1 MICAN
6 CRLENPN
13 GMRFC
18 GGCGTPLQ
26 EPGTSAGDGP
36 SAAHRRHMTVMFCD
50 IVGSTPLAETLDPE
64 DFREILTGYQQACAR
79 ATERFHGYIA
89 RYAGD
94 GIVVYFGYPQA
105 REDSAE
111 CAVHAGLAVLEELEE
126 LNVGLRDQHG
136 LSLRVRIGIH
146 TGLVVAG
153 EMGAGE
159 TRERMAIV
167 GETPHIAA
175 RLESIARPQT
185 VVISD
190 ATKDLVEGYFVTES
204 LGAQQLKG
212 VSRLIGVHRV
222 LRATGAIGRLE
233 VAGERRLTPLVGR
246 DHELAR
252 LAQAWQQVKR
262 GHGAIVHLTGEAGIG
277 KSRIVRELLDR
288 LNPQVG
294 EAQIWR
300 CSPHHRGTTLHPVI
314 RYLER
319 LLALDGG
326 RPADE
331 QVRVLAE
338 AVEAAGLPAAEAVP
352 ILAGLLAIRGEHDES
367 MPGLTPRDVR
377 TATLHILEALLIDNP
392 ARHPL
397 LLVVEDVHWADPST
411 VELLHRVVAD
421 LAHVPVLCL
430 LTFRPEFEPPWT
442 QSSPVLTL
450 DLGPLSSENV
460 RALAA
465 WASVEP
471 LDPAVLEW
479 VDSTAD
485 GVPLFVEETL
495 KMLEHADQLS
505 PGNGRDSL
513 THVPS
518 TLQGLLTERLD
529 RLPALG
535 GVVDV
540 AAVLGREFDR
550 DLLVA
555 LWPSDGPELEPAMA
569 QLAMQDVLRPV
580 PGERARC
587 EFSHALLQ
595 EAAYDRIL
603 RRRRQ
608 ALHGRVAGVLA
619 ERFSVLV
626 EREPEVVARHWDS
639 AAEPEKAVSYWHTAG
654 MRALERAAFLESAE
668 HFRRGLEALDL
679 AGVDEAGDLERV
691 DLLTYRAASLQAAHG
706 YAAAGVQDA
715 YVAARRVCER
725 TGAEERLVSVNRG
738 EWSYHLLRAEYGQA
752 LALGDEMLALGE
764 QAGDDLRLAEGHL
777 YRGLVHMYLA
787 NFEVARGHLNE
798 AFTRYQRSDTFTQIY
813 EAQGD
818 MGSAALA
825 YLALILW
832 NLGHAEESR
841 DRSDLSLEIAEEVGG
856 PVTKAQAWGMRSILH
871 LARGEPVELR
881 HWTEKTRAHS
891 ADLNIG
897 YWHTVSLLHAGWQ
910 QGRAGQL
917 RSSVAVLEEQIDA
930 YLASGSRLSLPH
942 FYILLA
948 DLRLAAGDQPQALE
962 ALRAGRAHIIETG
975 ERFSESELFR
985 FMGRALMTGDAPDPE
1000 AATGAYEQAIS
1011 AAAEQNAKLLELR
1024 AVTGLAVHQGR
1035 TGEDVTALERV
1046 AELCDWFGQGESASE
1061 LPEIVRARRLL
1072 SVQQTPS

>member
-1 MICAN
+1 
-6 CRLENPN
+6 
-13 GMRFC
+13 
-18 GGCGTPLQ
+18 
-26 EPGTSAGDGP
+26 
-36 SAAHRRHMTVMFCD
+36 MTVMFCD

-64 DFREILTGYQQACAR
+64 DFREILTGYQEACAR
-79 ATERFHGYIA
+79 ATDRFHGYIA

-94 GIVVYFGYPQA
+94 GILVYFGYPQA

-111 CAVHAGLAVLEELEE
+111 CAVHAGLGMLEELDRFN
-126 LNVGLRDQHG
+126 LTLREQHG
-136 LSLRVRIGIH
+136 ITLRVRIGIH
-146 TGLVVAG
+146 TGMVVAG
-153 EMGAGE
+153 EMGVGE

-175 RLESIARPQT
+175 RLESIAAPQT

-190 ATKDLVEGYFVTES
+190 ATRDLVEGYFVTES
-204 LGAQQLKG
+204 LGGQQLKG

-222 LRATGAIGRLE
+222 LRATGAVGRLE

-246 DHELAR
+246 DRELAR
-252 LAQAWQQVKR
+252 LAQAWQQVER

-288 LNPQVG
+288 LSPQIG

-319 LLALDGG
+319 LLDLDPA
-326 RPADE
+326 RPAAD

-338 AVEAAGLPAAEAVP
+338 AVEAVGLAPAEAVP
-352 ILAGLLAIRGEHDES
+352 ILAGLLAIRGEQEDP
-367 MPGLTPRDVR
+367 MAGLTARDVR
-377 TATLHILEALLIDNP
+377 TATLHILEALLIGNP

-397 LLVVEDVHWADPST
+397 LLVVEDLHWADPST

-421 LAHVPVLCL
+421 LARVPVLCL
-430 LTFRPEFEPPWT
+430 LTFRPEYEPPWT
-442 QSSPVLTL
+442 QSNPVLGL
-450 DLGPLSSENV
+450 ELGPLTSENV

-471 LDPAVLEW
+471 LDPGVLDW

-495 KMLEHADQLS
+495 KMLEHADPLTA
-505 PGNGRDSL
+505 GNGRDSL

-529 RLPALG
+529 RLPDLG
-535 GVVDV
+535 GIVDV

-555 LWPSDGPELEPAMA
+555 LWPSDGPDLEPAMA
-569 QLAMQDVLRPV
+569 QLAVQDVLRPV
-580 PGERARC
+580 SGERARC

-608 ALHGRVAGVLA
+608 ALHGRVAGVLTD
-619 ERFSVLV
+619 RFATVV
-626 EREPEVVARHWDS
+626 EREPEIVARHWDY
-639 AAEPEKAVSYWHTAG
+639 AAEPEKAVAYWHTAG

-668 HFRRGLEALDL
+668 HFRRGLEALDT
-679 AGVDEAGDLERV
+679 AGVDDAGDLERV

-715 YVAARRVCER
+715 YAAARRVCER
-725 TGAEERLVSVNRG
+725 TRAAEQLVSVNRG
-738 EWSYHLLRAEYGQA
+738 EWSFHLLRADYGQA

-764 QAGDDLRLAEGHL
+764 QSGDEVRLAEGHL

-787 NFEVARGHLNE
+787 NFEIARGHLE
-798 AFTRYQRSDTFTQIY
+798 QAFTRYHRSDHFIQIY

-818 MGSAALA
+818 MGVGALA

-832 NLGHAEESR
+832 NLGYADESR
-841 DRSDLSLEIAEEVGG
+841 DRSDLSLRARRGG
-856 PVTKAQAWGMRSILH
+856 R
-871 LARGEPVELR
+871 
-881 HWTEKTRAHS
+881 
-891 ADLNIG
+891 
-897 YWHTVSLLHAGWQ
+897 
-910 QGRAGQL
+910 RAGDPGPGLGHAQHPAPGPWRAGGAAPL
-917 RSSVAVLEEQIDA
+917 DREDPRALGRPQH
-930 YLASGSRLSLPH
+930 R
-942 FYILLA
+942 LLA
-948 DLRLAAGDQPQALE
+948 HRVAAARRLAAGAL
-962 ALRAGRAHIIETG
+962 G
-975 ERFSESELFR
+975 
-985 FMGRALMTGDAPDPE
+985 P
-1000 AATGAYEQAIS
+1000 
-1011 AAAEQNAKLLELR
+1011 AAAEHRRPGGADRRLPGLRLPAQPPALL
-1024 AVTGLAVHQGR
+1024 H
-1035 TGEDVTALERV
+1035 
-1046 AELCDWFGQGESASE
+1046 
-1061 LPEIVRARRLL
+1061 PARR
-1072 SVQQTPS
+1072 PAPRRR